1 MKGKAIGRPAGRTG
15 VPTGM
20 VLRGHQMH
28 CARSAAARK
37 KKNPFTFGPVH
48 CWLRN
53 GFRILLSLF
62 SNWSTGR
69 FLRALE
75 SSQGIDDNVLHL
87 MSGIPSAN
95 CVFEPGEQ
103 CANVREPFQAVEIL
117 ESGFV
122 CFVL

>member
-1 MKGKAIGRPAGRTG
+1 MRSIGRGPKEKKSFYVWAGPLLAEEW
-15 VPTGM
+15 VPDFI
-20 VLRGHQMH
+20 V
-28 CARSAAARK
+28 
-37 KKNPFTFGPVH
+37 
-48 CWLRN
+48 
-53 GFRILLSLF
+53 SLF
-62 SNWSTGR
+62 ELVDRPLFARTR
-69 FLRALE
+69 
-75 SSQGIDDNVLHL
+75 IDDNVLHL